1 MVGITNSGETRFLK
15 CRKLIKRLIERFTM
29 PLRFRKIIK
38 IAPGV
43 KMNLSKGGV
52 SFTIGKKGYH
62 INIGKEGVKQTIG
75 IPGTGISYQ
84 TYAGKDEDDVKEK
97 NGKGDDDNMLGGL
110 GGMAGMAAMAAAMN
124 DNDDDNGDNDNES
137 KSRSRKSN
145 KKSESATPVKRKR
158 ATKKTRENHDS
169 TPTALRSTFILI
181 SVLVF
186 FVVGAAVL
194 GLIPVDFLSNFG
206 HTMVRW
212 AMQFGR

>member
-1 MVGITNSGETRFLK
+1 
-15 CRKLIKRLIERFTM
+15 M

-43 KMNLSKGGV
+43 RMNLSKGGV

-62 INIGKEGVKQTIG
+62 INIGKEGIKQTVG

-110 GGMAGMAAMAAAMN
+110 GGIAGMAAMAAAMN
-124 DNDDDNGDNDNES
+124 DNDDDEEDKGTTRT
-137 KSRSRKSN
+137 KKN
-145 KKSESATPVKRKR
+145 KKNSEGATQTKRKR
-158 ATKKTRENHDS
+158 TSKKIQGDEPS
-169 TPTALRSTFILI
+169 SALRSTFIIL

-186 FVVGAAVL
+186 FVVGATVL
-194 GLIPVDFLSNFG
+194 GLIPLSFFSNFG
-206 HTMVRW
+206 HALVQW